1 MILEQKNKYLPSRN
15 RRFYQI
21 EQRIMMISFDHNSLI
36 NDIRILCEGKLSEK
50 KKNIIK
56 FNVYLINERYL
67 DIGENY
73 LIDIVNN
80 KCINYNYKMNDM
92 LIISDDNQ
100 DIITQEG
107 EPISRKKLF
116 ENIYNLGELKTI
128 RNFYIFKDLGK

>member
-1 MILEQKNKYLPSRN
+1 
-15 RRFYQI
+15 
-21 EQRIMMISFDHNSLI
+21 
-36 NDIRILCEGKLSEK
+36 
-50 KKNIIK
+50 
-56 FNVYLINERYL
+56 LINERYL

-107 EPISRKKLF
+107 EPISRKELF

>member
-1 MILEQKNKYLPSRN
+1 M
-15 RRFYQI
+15 
-21 EQRIMMISFDHNSLI
+21 
-36 NDIRILCEGKLSEK
+36 
-50 KKNIIK
+50 
-56 FNVYLINERYL
+56 INERYL

-107 EPISRKKLF
+107 EPISRKELF

>member
-1 MILEQKNKYLPSRN
+1 M
-15 RRFYQI
+15 
-21 EQRIMMISFDHNSLI
+21 
-36 NDIRILCEGKLSEK
+36 
-50 KKNIIK
+50 
-56 FNVYLINERYL
+56 INERYL

-107 EPISRKKLF
+107 EPISRKELF
-116 ENIYNLGELKTI
+116 ENIYNLRELKTI